1 MDNNLLKHNTALVQ
15 ILLTDWPSEARNAIR
30 DALTWD
36 TNDISKLPV
45 IMQSED
51 KRCVDIRRAL
61 KNASAPVPRSVFKS
75 WKKLPSINAETV
87 VYQDNNMWA
96 DDVIGLVRYVA
107 DAYSIEHTRPAKV
120 LFVGIDSRLTTH
132 SENLLS
138 AWCWGAAVWKN
149 HMHPLDGV
157 FQHGEDP
164 TNTCGGALLY
174 FAIDSIVNVISSGDM
189 RNLISA
195 GRCLR
200 AMWDE
205 DLKYSDNMRSKIIQ
219 AIHNRFLHP
228 DCNESEQALLTYLC
242 EDLRIELDIM
252 ESEQLF

>member
-1 MDNNLLKHNTALVQ
+1 MDNNLLKHATYLVQ
-15 ILLTDWPSEARNAIR
+15 ILLTDWPSEARNAVR

-51 KRCVDIRRAL
+51 TRCVDIRRAL
-61 KNASAPVPRSVFKS
+61 KAASAPVPRSVFKS
-75 WKKLPSINAETV
+75 WKKLPALNAETV
-87 VYQDNNMWA
+87 VYKDNNMWA
-96 DDVIGLVRYVA
+96 DDLIGLVRYVA
-107 DAYSIEHTRPAKV
+107 DAYGIEHTRPAKV
-120 LFVGIDSRLTTH
+120 VVAGIDSNIMRN
-132 SENLLS
+132 SEGLLA
-138 AWCWGAAVWKN
+138 AWCWGAAIWKN

-164 TNTCGGALLY
+164 SNTCSSDLHS
-174 FAIDSIVNVISSGDM
+174 FAMDSIADVISSGDM
-189 RNLISA
+189 TRLISA

-205 DLKYSDNMRSKIIQ
+205 DLKYSDSMRSKIIQ

-228 DCNESEQALLTYLC
+228 DCTESERALLTYLC